1 MAARLNPRNSE
12 AIMRKIR
19 AAQLLEKLQNHV
31 LEHEEMAKSQVTA
44 ATWLLERILARAEA
58 PKQLDI
64 NGNLNLTVMTGVPQ
78 RD

>member
-1 MAARLNPRNSE
+1 
-12 AIMRKIR
+12 MRKIR

-31 LEHEEMAKSQVTA
+31 LEHEEMEKSQVTA